1 MLIQNQLVSATNQLI
16 LFITLS
22 FPHNRSDFVHLL
34 GEGFV
39 HNMGVVECHSSIRMA
54 KHL

>member
-22 FPHNRSDFVHLL
+22 FSHNLCYFEAR
-34 GEGFV
+34 
-39 HNMGVVECHSSIRMA
+39 
-54 KHL
+54 